1 MSPLSGRLLIAPL
14 NFLGKGESIVIK
26 IKLNCACN
34 CVYHQNMNICS
45 LQSEIIVVPS
55 GVKKSG
61 SNGSQIMKR
70 SGRKRERERE
80 KMSMVKMAS
89 VVGVLSKRERER
101 ER

>member
-1 MSPLSGRLLIAPL
+1 M
-14 NFLGKGESIVIK
+14 
-26 IKLNCACN
+26 
-34 CVYHQNMNICS
+34 CS

-70 SGRKRERERE
+70 SGRKRKIE

-89 VVGVLSKRERER
+89 VVGVVSKRERER
-101 ER
+101 DNRKTEIIVGISVIIRSSSVVCYQTSGEDLAS